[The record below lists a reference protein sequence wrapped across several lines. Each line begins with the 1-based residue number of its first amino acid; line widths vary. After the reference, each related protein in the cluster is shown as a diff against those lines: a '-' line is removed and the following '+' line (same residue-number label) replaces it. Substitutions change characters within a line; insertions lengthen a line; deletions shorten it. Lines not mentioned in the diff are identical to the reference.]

1 MRDKFM
7 NDLERVYQEV
17 FEESSSKDKLD
28 YGNKNRIGHC
38 LILKTH
44 LKKSKENINHYHVLC
59 K

>member
-7 NDLERVYQEV
+7 TDIEKVYQEV
-17 FEESSSKDKLD
+17 FEESSSKDKLKYD
-28 YGNKNRIGHC
+28 NKNRIEHC

-44 LKKSKENINHYHVLC
+44 LKKSKENINHCHVLC